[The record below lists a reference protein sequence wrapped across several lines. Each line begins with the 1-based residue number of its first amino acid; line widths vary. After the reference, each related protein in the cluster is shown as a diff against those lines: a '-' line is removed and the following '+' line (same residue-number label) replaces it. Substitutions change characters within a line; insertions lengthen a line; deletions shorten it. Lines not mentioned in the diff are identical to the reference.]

1 MKWIYAL
8 GLAAVLSGCPQSN
21 SPAGGQARV
30 LSSVSEPNLEAKCP
44 VIRGDYII
52 LKGENLGV
60 AADWLSGANKVI
72 FFDNVTASNVE
83 LTQVDNPGTLVLKVP
98 SAAQTGPLVV
108 EVGGVRSA
116 PIDVIVAEVRP
127 TQAVGE
133 CVYPKAPVTR

>member
-21 SPAGGQARV
+21 PPAGGQARV
-30 LSSVSEPNLEAKCP
+30 LSSVSQPNLSTCP

-52 LKGENLGV
+52 IKGENLGV
-60 AADWLSGANKVI
+60 AADWQSGANKVI

-83 LTQVDNPGTLVLKVP
+83 LTQAANPGTLVLKVP
-98 SAAQTGPLVV
+98 SAAQNGPLVV

-116 PIDVIVAEVRP
+116 PIEVKVTDIRP
-127 TQAVGE
+127 TQAIGE
-133 CVYPKAPVTR
+133 CVYPPAPTR